1 MRRTSGSTTWWP
13 RVWRRQAWLQT
24 QNSQVDSPTLTT
36 HLVSVSV
43 LVDIWILVISN
54 ALSFIFWKRARGE
67 YRFHPRFWTKHWKA
81 VALPVA
87 GEVHAR
93 ISWGESPSRAD
104 REQFGRQQP
113 DAATC
118 HAFRRQTGSLQ
129 RKGSRVQSL
138 LFGRAV
144 NKKLEAPSFVML
156 FSLTFNPGER
166 S

>member
-54 ALSFIFWKRARGE
+54 ALSIIFWKRTRGE
-67 YRFHPRFWTKHWKA
+67 HRFHPRFWTKHWKA

-104 REQFGRQQP
+104 REQFGRQQTPLWRSHLSCFSTP
-113 DAATC
+113 DW
-118 HAFRRQTGSLQ
+118 FSPK
-129 RKGSRVQSL
+129 KGFASTELVVWESR
-138 LFGRAV
+138 
-144 NKKLEAPSFVML
+144 
-156 FSLTFNPGER
+156 
-166 S
+166 